1 MEMAAGGTRRA
12 LLLVLTTFL
21 KYTLCLGGELG
32 GSRSFLAAAKTA
44 SPCLNVT
51 EDGCLAV
58 SGCAWCAAS
67 DTLNGAIEGEEACMD
82 WSLCKGPPG
91 SCYAR
96 HDEASCTAVDG
107 LLSAGSKIG
116 IMGTQLHGEEGHGE
130 EEEVRDIGGGVVWR
144 QQGDAVA
151 GGLRAS
157 SPACAWC
164 KIEQRC
170 VEDVPR

>member
-1 MEMAAGGTRRA
+1 MMWMGGNMGAGGMFSA
-12 LLLVLTTFL
+12 LLFITFL
-21 KYTLCLGGELG
+21 RYTLCLSGELG
-32 GSRSFLAAAKTA
+32 GTASKTA
-44 SPCLNVT
+44 SPCLNDT
-51 EDGCLAV
+51 EDGCLTM
-58 SGCAWCAAS
+58 SGCAWCTAS
-67 DTLNGAIEGEEACMD
+67 GALNGAIVGEEGCMD

-96 HDEASCTAVDG
+96 HDEASCTALDG

-116 IMGTQLHGEEGHGE
+116 ISAQWLGDGHGQ
-130 EEEVRDIGGGVVWR
+130 EEEVRATGGGVVRR

-151 GGLRAS
+151 GRPRAS

-170 VEDVPR
+170 VEDVPG